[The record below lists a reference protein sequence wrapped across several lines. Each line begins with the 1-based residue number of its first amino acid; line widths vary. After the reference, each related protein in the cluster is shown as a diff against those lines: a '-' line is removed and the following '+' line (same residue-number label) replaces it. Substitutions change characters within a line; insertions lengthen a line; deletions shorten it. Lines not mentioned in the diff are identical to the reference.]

1 MEYYKIIAV
10 TGLSGLFELLSSK
23 NDGAIV
29 RSLEDG
35 STKFVSSR
43 VHNFSHLEGI
53 EIYTEQDNV
62 NLVEVFNAMAASKET
77 LPSEKDNA
85 AVKAYFQKV
94 FPQMDFERVYA
105 SDMKKMVKWFSILQ
119 KNNIEIK
126 VREEEQEETIE
137 EPVAEEVK
145 EVKPKKAKAA
155 AKKEESTE
163 EEKPKKTKAAAKK
176 PEDSEE
182 KPKPKKAKAAAKKKE
197 D

>member
-43 VHNFSHLEGI
+43 IHNFSHLEGI

-62 NLVEVFNAMAASKET
+62 NLVEVFNAMAAGKEA

-126 VREEEQEETIE
+126 VREEEEEVIAD

-145 EVKPKKAKAA
+145 EAKPKKAKAAKEAEESAEEVKPKKAKAA
-155 AKKEESTE
+155 AKKEEDG
-163 EEKPKKTKAAAKK
+163 EEKPKA
-176 PEDSEE
+176 
-182 KPKPKKAKAAAKKKE
+182 KKAKAAKKKE